1 MIPMTEY
8 EIGYGKPPKHAQFKV
23 GNNAN
28 PKGRRKRKPDVLI
41 DIIND
46 VSNGTT
52 KYIER
57 GRTKKAT
64 WAELALR
71 KRIKLALGGNL
82 RSIDALLKQLMHAQR
97 AGDSGVRR
105 IKVLGGL
112 PDFPGQTAEQKTR
125 QFAERGQAEATEGW
139 KPQVADSVDKNA

>member
-1 MIPMTEY
+1 MADY
-8 EIGYGKPPKHAQFKV
+8 EIGYGKPPKHTQFKD

-28 PKGRRKRKPDVLI
+28 PKGRPKRKPGEVI

-97 AGDSGVRR
+97 VGDSGVQR
-105 IKVLGGL
+105 ITILGGL

-125 QFAERGQAEATEGW
+125 QFAERGQTDPTEWW
-139 KPQVADSVDKNA
+139 KPQVADSVDKDA